1 MNEEKRKAECG
12 EAEQISGGKEC
23 AVGCTREAV
32 ENTGKVKEEKAQN
45 LNSPTPENES
55 AASMEKA
62 KRYFINE
69 YGLRGLNQALIM
81 YIQFQ

>member
-12 EAEQISGGKEC
+12 EVEQISEIKKC
-23 AVGCTREAV
+23 AVGCTRETV

-45 LNSPTPENES
+45 LNSPTPENETT
-55 AASMEKA
+55 ASMEKA
-62 KRYFINE
+62 KRYLMNK
-69 YGLRGLNQALIM
+69 YRLRGLTQALIM